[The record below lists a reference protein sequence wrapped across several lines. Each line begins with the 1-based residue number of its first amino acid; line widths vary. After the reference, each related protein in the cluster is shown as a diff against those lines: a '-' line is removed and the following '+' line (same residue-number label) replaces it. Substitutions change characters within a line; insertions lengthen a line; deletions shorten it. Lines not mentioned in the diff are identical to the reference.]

1 MSQKIKEFIEFMEC
15 CSISK
20 VKEID
25 KPIFKESFDQVA
37 ILNWKINWSYRVLTG
52 IIVIIP

>member
-1 MSQKIKEFIEFMEC
+1 MSEKIKEFIEFMEC